1 MSEAE
6 KIVEKVIDTLD
17 YYKGI
22 DIVKIDLRR
31 IENCFCSFFI
41 VCHGSSSTQVASLSD
56 NVYET
61 VSNELGEKPIH
72 VEGERQAQW
81 VVMDYGNVVV
91 HIFQKEQRDYYQL
104 EEFWMDA
111 EITKVEEKTVNYVR

>member
-6 KIVEKVIDTLD
+6 KIVDKVIDTLD

-22 DIVKIDLRR
+22 DIIKIDLRR
-31 IENCFCSFFI
+31 IENCFCSFFV

-61 VSNELGEKPIH
+61 INNELGEKPIH

-111 EITKVEEKTVNYVR
+111 EITKVEEKTANYVK

>member
-6 KIVEKVIDTLD
+6 KIVDKVIDTLD

-22 DIVKIDLRR
+22 DIIKIDLRR
-31 IENCFCSFFI
+31 IENCFCSFFV

-61 VSNELGEKPIH
+61 INNELGEKPIH

-111 EITKVEEKTVNYVR
+111 EITKVEEKTTNYVK